1 MPTKTFV
8 GESSM
13 PFNSKNIR
21 GQVSPYTLGRR
32 KRLLRE
38 LMYDERHNQFNK
50 HNQDDMQW
58 FNVLYC
64 SCSSS
69 STPIQPL
76 LTTRCLWLCLS
87 NNKTRAHNLRMPI
100 QEKYIKVGAGQDN
113 SLRIMMHSNHS
124 NHHWYCQRWE
134 GALFFKK
141 WSKKISNVLRSS
153 QEKKQKL
160 FPKQQQVSLLSS
172 F

>member
-100 QEKYIKVGAGQDN
+100 QEKYIKVAAGQDN

-124 NHHWYCQRWE
+124 NDCFDTDEVSETWE

-141 WSKKISNVLRSS
+141 MIEENLKCLTIIPRKKTKII
-153 QEKKQKL
+153 
-160 FPKQQQVSLLSS
+160 P
-172 F
+172 